1 MTASVKTVLICL
13 LLSGCSQQTTSQDP
27 RQVKS
32 MSGEISREEIK
43 RSVGSLRRLAVASV
57 KYRYFRGAERIPELE
72 DQTER
77 NLLAEALKLAGS
89 KGYTV
94 IPLYIYDDL
103 IPQKFNISQKEFGE
117 NLDLLTDWAKNSSD
131 GQAPTAEVIN
141 AVAKISRPLNVDG
154 LLVVQGSTT
163 EPSRGTVWGS
173 MILAGPFFFY
183 LPPLLIRTYT
193 ELRADIYE
201 VSTGRIVWR
210 GQRRDSV
217 DSLDV
222 PRISLAE
229 LFVQLE
235 AAGYKTGRARQ

>member
-13 LLSGCSQQTTSQDP
+13 LLSGCSQQTTWQDP
-27 RQVKS
+27 RQVKP
-32 MSGEISREEIK
+32 MSGEISKEEMK
-43 RSVGSLRRLAVASV
+43 RSVGSLRRLAVAPVEYLYS
-57 KYRYFRGAERIPELE
+57 RGGERIQELE

-77 NLLAEALKLAGS
+77 NVLSEALKLASS
-89 KGYTV
+89 KGYIVT
-94 IPLYIYDDL
+94 PLFIYDDL
-103 IPQKFNISQKEFGE
+103 IPQKFNISQKEFRE
-117 NLDLLTDWAKNSSD
+117 YLDLLTDWAKNSSD

-141 AVAKISRPLNVDG
+141 AVAKISRPLNFDG
-154 LLVVQGSTT
+154 LLVIQGSTT

-183 LPPLLIRTYT
+183 LPPVLIRTYT

-210 GQRRDSV
+210 GQRRDNLPA
-217 DSLDV
+217 LDV
-222 PRISLAE
+222 PHISLAQ

-235 AAGYKTGRARQ
+235 AAGYKTGRAQQ